1 MELTIDKRKLDI
13 NSRNNFN
20 LGYWDMVFWQNNP
33 IQINNESETASRLGA
48 YLEMELQNLYSYA
61 RPENFSINSENNPD
75 IDRYFNSELQALRAR
90 GAGKQAQYLE
100 QDSLNQK
107 QYLAQTFGEKQY
119 EEYKHL
125 VDFFANSNYP
135 ASFQWL
141 MLNETLTS
149 SYRMDFSKGEPKL
162 IVNARKPHQT
172 ILGMMNLPTQIIDYI
187 YNNAPNYTSFKK
199 LYTDAQVDFQKF
211 VAKSSEV
218 NFENVDTFGKG
229 YWIKFNSQQHDP
241 ENFEQNVANLKALVA
256 DTPWCTSTLAST
268 HLSQGDFYVFVD
280 NNNKAHIAV
289 KMNGNAIDEV
299 RGIKNGNN
307 QELEDDY
314 RDVAVNFLQNNTEIQ
329 YGKEWLDKEEWN
341 ARLIQ
346 YRKDIENNTFNTED
360 VANLLNDLEKKD
372 FRSHGKNSNLI
383 ELRNDLPIIKPQ
395 LAQYFN
401 CNEEEICTN
410 DYIPKEREKCPY
422 KIILGNGI
430 FTNCTDLGNLT
441 TIGGNAVF
449 TNSQVTNLGKLTKI
463 NGFADFSYSQ
473 VADFGNLQSIGGNA
487 VFESSQVVDLG
498 NLQYIGGSA
507 DFSDSEIKDLGALQ
521 SIGGNVDFS
530 ESQITDLGNL
540 QSIGGYVNFENSQ
553 ITDLGTLQT
562 IGEYAYF
569 WNSGITDLK
578 NLRSV
583 SKLYVDEGQ
592 IKKADF
598 LENANTVLLSLSNIS
613 NERRSTLLLES
624 MFNNFFNK
632 KDNSF
637 IELSLDEFKQEIAK
651 NNENQNTT
659 QMGE

>member
-90 GAGKQAQYLE
+90 GAGEQAQYLE

-341 ARLIQ
+341 ARLVQ
-346 YRKDIENNTFNTED
+346 YRKDIENNTFNTKNIP
-360 VANLLNDLEKKD
+360 NLLNDLVKID
-372 FRSHGKNSNLI
+372 FRSHGENSNLTA
-383 ELRNDLPIIKPQ
+383 LQDVLPIIKPQ
-395 LAQYFN
+395 IVQYFN
-401 CNEEEICTN
+401 CNEEEICAT
-410 DYIPKEREKCPY
+410 DYIPNKVNICPY
-422 KIILGNGI
+422 RIILGNGNFLI
-430 FTNCTDLGNLT
+430 CTSAEKLEYVAGNADFSKSKIKNLSNLKVIGGDADFRNSQVTDLGNLQT
-441 TIGGNAVF
+441 
-449 TNSQVTNLGKLTKI
+449 
-463 NGFADFSYSQ
+463 
-473 VADFGNLQSIGGNA
+473 
-487 VFESSQVVDLG
+487 
-498 NLQYIGGSA
+498 IGGSA
-507 DFSDSEIKDLGALQ
+507 DFRDSQ
-521 SIGGNVDFS
+521 V
-530 ESQITDLGNL
+530 TDLGNL
-540 QSIGGYVNFENSQ
+540 QTIGGSAYFRDGQV
-553 ITDLGTLQT
+553 TDLGNLQT
-562 IGEYAYF
+562 IGRDADFRDSQVTDLGNLQTIGGNANF

-592 IKKADF
+592 IKKQTF
-598 LENANTVLLSLSNIS
+598 
-613 NERRSTLLLES
+613 
-624 MFNNFFNK
+624 
-632 KDNSF
+632 
-637 IELSLDEFKQEIAK
+637 
-651 NNENQNTT
+651 
-659 QMGE
+659 